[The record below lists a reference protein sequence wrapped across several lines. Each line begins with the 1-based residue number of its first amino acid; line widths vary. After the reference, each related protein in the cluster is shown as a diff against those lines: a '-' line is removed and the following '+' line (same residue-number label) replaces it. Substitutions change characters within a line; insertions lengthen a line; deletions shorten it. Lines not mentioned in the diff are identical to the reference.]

1 MDRIVQYVI
10 AAEALGLSYGKYV
23 ASLYDSSRA
32 APSVDIRKRRHS
44 SRKFDEQQ
52 AFSLWQQY
60 MTDLEIAKALGV
72 SRGYIQEWRSQLALP
87 STSTAKKPI
96 NTKKYRLTFLRDGT
110 PIILREDDEV

>member
-10 AAEALGLSYGKYV
+10 AAEAHGLSYGKYV

-32 APSVDIRKRRHS
+32 APSVDLIRRRHS

-96 NTKKYRLTFLRDGT
+96 NTKKYRLSFLRDGT
-110 PIILREDDEV
+110 VVVIHSDEL